1 MPESDNSRPLE
12 DDSGWKTTP
21 LRSVELRRGRQ
32 VMLKWSDA
40 KQVFCSVL
48 SPQSSVLFCLTSVFC
63 LLSSVLCLLSSVL
76 FLLSPDI
83 CSLSSVFS

>member
-48 SPQSSVLFCLTSVFC
+48 SPQSFSV
-63 LLSSVLCLLSSVL
+63 
-76 FLLSPDI
+76 
-83 CSLSSVFS
+83 